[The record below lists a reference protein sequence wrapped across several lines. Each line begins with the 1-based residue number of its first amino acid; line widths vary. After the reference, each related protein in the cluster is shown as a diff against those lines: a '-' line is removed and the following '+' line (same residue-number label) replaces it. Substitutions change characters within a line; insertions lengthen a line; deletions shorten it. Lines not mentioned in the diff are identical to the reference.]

1 MKNDKPV
8 EEKLRQSVKAVTL
21 LLTVCIII
29 GALIL
34 FFSKP
39 FDLFTSVVVPAVAL
53 LTIPLI
59 WILYYLI
66 LTICKISE
74 YMEALNE
81 NFVSYA
87 KSSVKR
93 HSDDKT
99 GVA

>member
-1 MKNDKPV
+1 MKNDKSV

-21 LLTVCIII
+21 LLTVCIVI

-39 FDLFTSVVVPAVAL
+39 FDIFISVIVPAVAL
-53 LTIPLI
+53 LSIPII
-59 WILYYLI
+59 WIFYYLI
-66 LTICKISE
+66 LTVCKISE

-87 KSSVKR
+87 KSNVKR

-99 GVA
+99 GAS